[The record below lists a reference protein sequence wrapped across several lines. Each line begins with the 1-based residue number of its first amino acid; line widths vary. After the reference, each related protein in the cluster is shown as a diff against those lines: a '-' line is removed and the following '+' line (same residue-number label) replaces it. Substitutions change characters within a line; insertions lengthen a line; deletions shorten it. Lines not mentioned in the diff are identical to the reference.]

1 MMAGGRADS
10 ADSIKVMLVDDHE
23 VVLEGL
29 IRILEKQGGIQIVSV
44 AGSAEEALEKLER
57 FPPDVIVVDI
67 QLPGMNGIELIRR
80 IKKNHPEIEAITLT
94 VFDDEQFAR
103 QAIKAGAIGY
113 VIKDAAKDEL
123 VKAVRSAAKGETLIS
138 TSVARKLIDEMTEP
152 AAKKKKK
159 AEGFEG
165 LSQREV
171 DVIKLMAKG
180 YNNRQI
186 ADLLYISEHTVKVH
200 IRNIFRKIDV
210 TDRTNAV
217 LWAIDRGLVLEEDN
231 DIRPDKPP
239 L

>member
-159 AEGFEG
+159 AEGFEN
-165 LSQREV
+165 LSHREV
-171 DVIKLMAKG
+171 DVIKLMARG

>member
-1 MMAGGRADS
+1 MMAGGKS
-10 ADSIKVMLVDDHE
+10 DSIKVMLVDDHE

-67 QLPGMNGIELIRR
+67 QLPGMNGIELIKR
-80 IKKNHPEIEAITLT
+80 IKKSHPEIEAITLT

-180 YNNRQI
+180 HNNRQI

-217 LWAIDRGLVLEEDN
+217 LWAIDRGLVLEEDES
-231 DIRPDKPP
+231 IKPDKPH

>member
-1 MMAGGRADS
+1 MMAGKKPE
-10 ADSIKVMLVDDHE
+10 SIKVMLVDDHE

-44 AGSAEEALEKLER
+44 AGSAEEALERLER
-57 FPPDVIVVDI
+57 FPPEVVVVDI

-80 IKKNHPEIEAITLT
+80 IKKSHPEIEAITLT

-123 VKAVRSAAKGETLIS
+123 VKAVRSAAKGESLIS
-138 TSVARKLIDEMTEP
+138 TSVARKLIDEITEP
-152 AAKKKKK
+152 SARKKKK
-159 AEGFEG
+159 AEGFDG

-171 DVIKLMAKG
+171 EVIKLMAKG

-186 ADLLYISEHTVKVH
+186 SDLLYISEHTVKVH
-200 IRNIFRKIDV
+200 IRNIFRKIGV

-217 LWAIDRGLVLEEDN
+217 LWAIEKGLVLKEDE
-231 DIRPDKPP
+231 DIKPDKPS

>member
-1 MMAGGRADS
+1 MAGGKS
-10 ADSIKVMLVDDHE
+10 DSIKVMLVDDHE

-44 AGSAEEALEKLER
+44 AGSAEDALEKLER

-67 QLPGMNGIELIRR
+67 QLPGMNGIELIKR
-80 IKKNHPEIEAITLT
+80 IKKSHPEIEAITLT

-159 AEGFEG
+159 GEGFEG

-180 YNNRQI
+180 HNNRQI

-217 LWAIDRGLVLEEDN
+217 LWAIDRGLVLEEDES
-231 DIRPDKPP
+231 IKPDKPP